1 MEAGGASGGQWVP
14 RGPGPGPSLP
24 ALLSQLPSSATVR
37 YRGPGIPPWGAP
49 EPCLEQSGQGHQA
62 RGKAAPATSPEEPP
76 ESQALRELPWP
87 MEAKRYLW
95 KRQGDRPTKQ
105 VVGMRG
111 SKGALLLGRAWAPLA
126 GIPKMLEPWRTTL
139 MKIGGEWGPGT
150 SGPPAGPG
158 PGPTDV
164 PLFPPGQYGAG
175 TESYFRLLRFLLGLN
190 ILGALFQGALTLLPL
205 FLLGPLPQPPSPGV
219 SQPCGSYDPRPGGLV
234 DYPTLLTNLLS
245 GEGHLEWSP
254 LFYGFYPVQLRG
266 GTFQLPLAYL
276 LSTFV
281 SGLLCLLLILRRW
294 DGGRALFPRA
304 PGPRSPS
311 HKPPAALSPADS
323 TPRSVSG
330 LKQTLL
336 SESGALTSYS
346 HRIFSAWDFRLQGAG
361 PAELRRRALRY
372 ELQVTGGTAERAGP
386 WTGPTSR
393 GREELGTELRA
404 RGETNSPGLD
414 RADSRRSV
422 LPPGQVELEEAAA
435 RKSAEARSRGQ
446 WAALWGARTLLNLLM
461 LALLGAA
468 FYGIYWA
475 TDPDGRL
482 QNDRV
487 VQEVPIL
494 KLLVAYLPSIFMS
507 GANLILPP
515 VLGLLTGLEGY
526 TRSRQ
531 VQLILLRT
539 VFLRLASL
547 VVLLGSLW
555 KQITCGG
562 NPEAEACATCGY
574 AYRELPC
581 WETRLGQE
589 MYKLLLFDLLTC
601 LAVPLL
607 VQFPRKLLGS
617 MCGGPLGRLL
627 GTLEF
632 QVPDEVLG
640 LVYGQT
646 LVWVGGFYCPL
657 LALLNTAKFLLLFY
671 LKRFTLFTFFSPAS
685 RTFRASTAN
694 FFFPLV
700 LLLGL
705 ALSAVPVLYGIFVIP
720 PSKLCGPF
728 QGQVNIWASIP
739 NAIQGLSQ
747 GVRDFLFS
755 LGTLSFAVPLMLA
768 SSILMVYTL
777 TLASSYGRLVSTLKG
792 HIKMESESKVLLAKR
807 IVELGGKNHDLH

>member
-139 MKIGGEWGPGT
+139 MKIGG
-150 SGPPAGPG
+150 
-158 PGPTDV
+158 
-164 PLFPPGQYGAG
+164 QYGAG

-281 SGLLCLLLILRRW
+281 SGLLCLLLILRR
-294 DGGRALFPRA
+294 
-304 PGPRSPS
+304 
-311 HKPPAALSPADS
+311 
-323 TPRSVSG
+323 SVSG

-372 ELQVTGGTAERAGP
+372 EL
-386 WTGPTSR
+386 
-393 GREELGTELRA
+393 
-404 RGETNSPGLD
+404 
-414 RADSRRSV
+414 
-422 LPPGQVELEEAAA
+422 QVELEEAAA

-482 QNDRV
+482 QNDPV

-531 VQLILLRT
+531 VQLILLRWT